1 MNSLVIKH
9 LSKSFGERV
18 IFKDVSLTL
27 PDKGLFVVVGESG
40 SGKSTLLEIVSGLDT
55 NYGGE
60 VLTLGRNLSLLKEGE
75 ISDFRLSKIG
85 FIRQNYDL
93 LGLEDVFDNVA
104 LPLRGSALDK
114 REIRQKVKEALYNCN
129 LWDKEKQ
136 MVSSLSGGEKQ
147 RVALARALVNNPSI
161 ILADEPTGALDEKNA
176 EIIYELLS
184 KISKTRLVLLVS
196 HDVERSTKYSD
207 SILFL

>member
-1 MNSLVIKH
+1 MNSLIVKH

-18 IFKDVSLTL
+18 IFKDVSFEL
-27 PDKGLFVVVGESG
+27 PEKGLFVVVGESG

-55 NYGGE
+55 KYGGE
-60 VLTLGRNLSLLKEGE
+60 VLTLGKNLSLLKEGE

-93 LGLEDVFDNVA
+93 LGLENVFDNVA
-104 LPLRGSALDK
+104 LPLRGSKLGK

-147 RVALARALVNNPSI
+147 RVALARALV
-161 ILADEPTGALDEKNA
+161 
-176 EIIYELLS
+176 
-184 KISKTRLVLLVS
+184 
-196 HDVERSTKYSD
+196 
-207 SILFL
+207 

>member
-104 LPLRGSALDK
+104 LPLRGSALGK

-129 LWDKEKQ
+129 LWDNIFFTN
-136 MVSSLSGGEKQ
+136 SYCL
-147 RVALARALVNNPSI
+147 
-161 ILADEPTGALDEKNA
+161 
-176 EIIYELLS
+176 YC
-184 KISKTRLVLLVS
+184 
-196 HDVERSTKYSD
+196 
-207 SILFL
+207 SILY